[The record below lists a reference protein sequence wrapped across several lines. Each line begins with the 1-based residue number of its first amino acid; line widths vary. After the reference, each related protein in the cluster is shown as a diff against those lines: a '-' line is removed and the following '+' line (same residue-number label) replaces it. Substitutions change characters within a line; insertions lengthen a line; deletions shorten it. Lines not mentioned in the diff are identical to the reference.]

1 MHVFIRDAKRFALYN
16 RTVIEQSPLQ
26 LYCSALIFAPE
37 NSIVRRQF
45 EKEYIPTWIEK
56 KPSVQANWSAVLQT
70 LEGHTG
76 WVKSVAFSPDSKQV
90 VSGSSDGTVR
100 LWDASTG
107 ALQQT
112 LQQTLEGHID
122 LVWVNS
128 VAFSPDSK
136 QVVSGSSDCTIRLW
150 DAGTGALQQTL
161 EGHTDSV
168 ESVAF
173 LPDGKLLPTL
183 LISNDWV
190 IEGRQKILWLP
201 PECRTSCIAVR
212 KQSLVLGYLS
222 GRVSIIGFQ
231 EGSKFIY

>member
-26 LYCSALIFAPE
+26 LYCSALVFAPE

-45 EKEYIPTWIEK
+45 EEYIPTWIEK

-70 LEGHTG
+70 LEGHPS
-76 WVKSVAFSPDSKQV
+76 WVNSVTFSPDGKQV
-90 VSGSSDGTVR
+90 ASGSSDCTVR

-112 LQQTLEGHID
+112 LKGHTD
-122 LVWVNS
+122 WVNS
-128 VAFSPDSK
+128 VAFSLDGK
-136 QVVSGSSDCTIRLW
+136 QVASGSSDHTIRLW
-150 DAGTGALQQTL
+150 DASTGALQQTL
-161 EGHTDSV
+161 EGHTGWI

-173 LPDGKLLPTL
+173 SLDGKLLPTL

-212 KQSLVLGYLS
+212 KQSLVLGCSS